1 LTPEEEKSMADIIP
15 LVDARRSLR
24 PAGVVSTM
32 IGPAKVVLFTGVRYE
47 KRDSEPAGKVARKG
61 KSAPETALKS

>member
-1 LTPEEEKSMADIIP
+1 MADIIP
-15 LVDARRSLR
+15 IGDARRSLR
-24 PAGVVSTM
+24 PAGIVAKV

-47 KRDSEPAGKVARKG
+47 KRETEPTAKVVRKG

>member
-1 LTPEEEKSMADIIP
+1 
-15 LVDARRSLR
+15 
-24 PAGVVSTM
+24 M